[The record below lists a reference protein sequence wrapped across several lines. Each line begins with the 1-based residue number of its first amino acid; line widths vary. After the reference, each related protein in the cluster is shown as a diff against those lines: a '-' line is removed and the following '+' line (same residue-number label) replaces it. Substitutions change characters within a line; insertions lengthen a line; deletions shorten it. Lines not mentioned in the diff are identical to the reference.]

1 MLWFVLG
8 FAFYST
14 LYGSLGSL
22 ASRTEDAQAAAGP
35 LIALLVS
42 IYALAFVAMA
52 NPGAG
57 WVTIVS
63 MLPPS
68 APIIMPLRTALVNVP
83 AWQIVV
89 AVILMLAAIYGPV
102 PRRCPALPQ
111 RGTAHRRPPPP
122 ARSLARRTGAGAAS
136 PALDEAAAGRLG
148 FFGRRALS
156 AQVSQLPWARPDHM
170 FLTAQPQHSGGSQ
183 WVRSRGLPGRW
194 CR

>member
-1 MLWFVLG
+1 MLS

-42 IYALAFVAMA
+42 IYALAFVAIA

-89 AVILMLAAIYGPV
+89 AVILMLAAIYGLFRAGARLYRNAV
-102 PRRCPALPQ
+102 LHTGVRLRLREAW
-111 RGTAHRRPPPP
+111 RGEP
-122 ARSLARRTGAGAAS
+122 ARAQPARR
-136 PALDEAAAGRLG
+136 
-148 FFGRRALS
+148 
-156 AQVSQLPWARPDHM
+156 
-170 FLTAQPQHSGGSQ
+170 
-183 WVRSRGLPGRW
+183 
-194 CR
+194 